1 MSFKKLSINLPERIL
16 LAQIVLVCAVL
27 LMVVF

>member
-16 LAQIVLVCAVL
+16 LAQIILVCTVI
-27 LMVVF
+27 LMVVL